1 MIVLLPGQASDHT
14 AWDSSIGPVKQY
26 TMGFFHFSNNNLAI
40 RKACAEAVGSYDPK
54 ASKSEDVDICFR
66 VALSRD
72 WIALRER
79 GSCVRHKGRKSFG
92 AFVKQMWGWG
102 YHVGYPY
109 AKTNRRGVYLYW
121 LDARRQKITRDLE
134 VKRFPFLVCLFVTHF
149 HVAHVLLVAALIAGM
164 LFGEVLLALALSA
177 LALPLFWRYLHDD
190 RQAGLGFIETCKL
203 ALLHYVANVVFTV
216 ATIAGALKQ
225 RIILLPSPI
234 LRPRG
239 PESG

>member
-14 AWDSSIGPVKQY
+14 AWDNSVEPVKQY
-26 TMGFFHFSNNNLAI
+26 RMGFFHFSNNNLAI

-79 GSCVRHKGRKSFG
+79 GSNVRHKGRKSFG
-92 AFVKQMWGWG
+92 EFVKQMWGWG

-109 AKTNRRGVYLYW
+109 AKTDRRGIYLYW
-121 LDARRQKITRDLE
+121 LDTRHQKITRDLE
-134 VKRFPFLVCLFVTHF
+134 VQRSPFLVCLFVTHF
-149 HVAHVLLVAALIAGM
+149 HVAHLLLGAGLIAALLGQVLLGLT
-164 LFGEVLLALALSA
+164 LSA
-177 LALPLFWRYLHDD
+177 AAVPLFWRYLHDD
-190 RQAGLGFIETCKL
+190 REAGLGFVRTCQL
-203 ALLHYVANVVFTV
+203 ASLHYVANVVFTV
-216 ATIAGALKQ
+216 ATISGALKQ
-225 RIILLPSPI
+225 GIVLLPSPI

-239 PESG
+239 PEAT

>member
-14 AWDSSIGPVKQY
+14 AWDNSVDPVKQY

-40 RKACAEAVGSYDPK
+40 RKACAEAVGGYDPK

-72 WIALRER
+72 WIALRET
-79 GSCVRHKGRKSFG
+79 GSHVRHKGRKSFG

-109 AKTNRRGVYLYW
+109 AKTNRRGIYLYW
-121 LDARRQKITRDLE
+121 LDVRQQKITRDLE
-134 VKRFPFLVCLFVTHF
+134 VKQFPFLVCLFVTGF
-149 HVAHVLLVAALIAGM
+149 HMAHLLLVLALVAAL
-164 LFGEVLLALALSA
+164 FGQLLLALALSC

-190 RQAGLGFIETCKL
+190 RQAGLGVLKTCQL
-203 ALLHYVANVVFTV
+203 ALLHYVANVVFTI
-216 ATIAGALKQ
+216 ATVAGALKQ

-239 PESG
+239 PEAT